1 MGDVLTGF
9 GTIAAVIAL
18 GALLAHIGLVD
29 RGDERTL
36 SRLAFFVA
44 SPALLVTTVGDA
56 DVHALFTRS
65 LVATVAGVI
74 VPAAAYAWAARRVWH
89 RNVGETVIGTMASSY
104 VNAGN
109 LGLPVA
115 AYVLGSTAL
124 IAPTLLLQL
133 LVMQPLALTLLD
145 AERRGRAPRWTD
157 VVRTPLTNPLTV
169 ATLLGVLLAVTGT
182 QLPTVLRAPVTLVGG
197 MAVPGML
204 LAYGI
209 ALRLGPGLGG
219 GIPPAELA
227 TTWALKMLV
236 QPLTA
241 YAVAHFVLD
250 LSAPATLAV
259 VICSTLPTAQNIFV
273 HASRFDRAPV
283 LARDTILLTT
293 AAALPVM
300 LLEVV
305 VLR

>member
-1 MGDVLTGF
+1 MGNVLAGF
-9 GTIAAVIAL
+9 ATIAAVIAL
-18 GALLAHIGLVD
+18 GAALAHIGLVD
-29 RGDERTL
+29 RTDERTL

-44 SPALLVTTVGDA
+44 SPALLLTTVGDA

-65 LVATVAGVI
+65 LLATVVGVV
-74 VPAAAYAWAARRVWH
+74 VPVVVYTLAARRIW
-89 RNVGETVIGTMASSY
+89 RRGLGDTVIGALASSY

-115 AYVLGSTAL
+115 AYVLGSTAF

-145 AERRGRAPRWTD
+145 AERRGRRPGWTD
-157 VVRTPLTNPLTV
+157 ILRTPLTNPLTL
-169 ATLLGVLLAVTGT
+169 ATLIGVVLAVTGT
-182 QLPTVLRAPVTLVGG
+182 QLPRFIHEPVSLVGG

-219 GIPPAELA
+219 GIPLSELA
-227 TTWALKMLV
+227 TTWTLKMLV
-236 QPLTA
+236 QPLSA
-241 YAVAHFVLD
+241 YAVARFGLG
-250 LSAPATLAV
+250 LTGPTLLAV

-273 HASRFDRAPV
+273 HATRFDRATV

-293 AAALPVM
+293 VSAMPLM
-300 LLEVV
+300 LLEV
-305 VLR
+305 LLLG